1 MSEEGHGPE
10 GSPRAQ
16 EEKHISEEDSVP
28 PTRVAEGLGL
38 AATRQLGKNGTLSA
52 GRRWKW

>member
-16 EEKHISEEDSVP
+16 EEQHISEEDSVP
-28 PTRVAEGLGL
+28 PTRVAEGLPL
-38 AATRQLGKNGTLSA
+38 AATKAA
-52 GRRWKW
+52 G